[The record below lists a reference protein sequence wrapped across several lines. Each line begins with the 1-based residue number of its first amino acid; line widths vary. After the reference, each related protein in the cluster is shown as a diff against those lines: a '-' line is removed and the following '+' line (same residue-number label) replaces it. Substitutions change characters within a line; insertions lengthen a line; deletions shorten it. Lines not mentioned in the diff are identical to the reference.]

1 MPNGQIY
8 GAESTPNVGMA
19 EIRRYNPVVWREIY
33 TIPAFGGAAWR
44 KHAA

>member
-1 MPNGQIY
+1 VPSGQIY

-19 EIRRYNPVVWREIY
+19 EIRRQSLMVWREIY
-33 TIPAFGGAAWR
+33 AIPTFGGAVWR